1 MFNKYYL
8 ILTILIGLLI
18 SACDNSSKNN
28 QNETETKE
36 VITNSKAEDSS
47 EIIID
52 MLNLREDGER
62 MVYSQDVVKI
72 EVGDTVKWLPKDG
85 GHNVEFVAGP
95 DSFEIPPKSYINR
108 EVSIKFDIPGIYLY
122 VCSPHSI
129 MGMIGLIVVGND
141 TSNKD
146 KIASY
151 DIGGKGSK
159 KLKTLLET
167 F

>member
-8 ILTILIGLLI
+8 ILTFFIGLLI
-18 SACDNSSKNN
+18 TGCDNSSKNN
-28 QNETETKE
+28 QNETKE
-36 VITNSKAEDSS
+36 VITNSDAGSSS
-47 EIIID
+47 EIIIN

-62 MVYSQDVVKI
+62 MVYSQDVVNI

-95 DSFEIPPKSYINR
+95 DSFDIPPKSYINR

-141 TSNKD
+141 TSNKEQ
-146 KIASY
+146 IASY
-151 DIGGKGSK
+151 DIVGKGSK
-159 KLKTLLET
+159 KLKTLLKAIN
-167 F
+167 

>member
-1 MFNKYYL
+1 MFNKCHL
-8 ILTILIGLLI
+8 ILTIFIGLLL
-18 SACDNSSKNN
+18 SGCDNSSKNN
-28 QNETETKE
+28 QNETKE
-36 VITNSKAEDSS
+36 VINSDAEGSA

-62 MVYSQDVVKI
+62 MAYSEDVVNI

-95 DSFEIPPKSYINR
+95 DSFVIPSKSYINR

-141 TSNKD
+141 TSNKE

-159 KLKTLLET
+159 KLKTLLKAI
-167 F
+167 

>member
-8 ILTILIGLLI
+8 MLTILMGLLI
-18 SACDNSSKNN
+18 SGCDNSSKNN
-28 QNETETKE
+28 QNETKE
-36 VITNSKAEDSS
+36 EITNSDAGSSAE
-47 EIIID
+47 ITID
-52 MLNLREDGER
+52 MLNTREDGER
-62 MVYSQDVVKI
+62 MVYSQDVVNIK
-72 EVGDTVKWLPKDG
+72 VGDTVKWLPKDG
-85 GHNVEFVAGP
+85 GHHVEFVAGP

-141 TSNKD
+141 TSNKE
-146 KIASY
+146 KIASF

-159 KLKTLLET
+159 KLKTLLKDI
-167 F
+167 